1 MSFPAPGGA
10 GLDLARFTP
19 GNDLWPQLVERLGFE
34 RSSRAVRQAL
44 DLQAMRGD
52 ATTLPV
58 LLLETCGM
66 ALIQAEALRGQLG
79 LAGAAELQVLLVSQP
94 SLRLQLLQ
102 TQA

>member
-19 GNDLWPQLVERLGFE
+19 VNDLWPQLVERLGFE

-79 LAGAAELQVLLVSQP
+79 LAGAAERQVLLVSQP

-102 TQA
+102 SF

>member
-19 GNDLWPQLVERLGFE
+19 VNYLWPQLVERLGFE

-102 TQA
+102 SS

>member
-1 MSFPAPGGA
+1 VSPPNAGGA

-19 GNDLWPQLVERLGFE
+19 VNDLWPQLVERLGLE

-58 LLLETCGM
+58 LLLETCGL
-66 ALIQAEALRGQLG
+66 ALIQAEALRAQLG
-79 LAGAAELQVLLVSQP
+79 LAGAAESQVLLVSQP
-94 SLRLQLLQ
+94 NLRLQLLQ
-102 TQA
+102 SF

>member
-1 MSFPAPGGA
+1 MSFPALGGA

-19 GNDLWPQLVERLGFE
+19 VNDLWPQLVERLGFE

-66 ALIQAEALRGQLG
+66 ALIQAQALRGQLG

-102 TQA
+102 SF

>member
-1 MSFPAPGGA
+1 MSFPAPRGA

-19 GNDLWPQLVERLGFE
+19 VNDLWPQLVERLGFE

-66 ALIQAEALRGQLG
+66 ALIQAQALRGQLG

-102 TQA
+102 SS

>member
-1 MSFPAPGGA
+1 
-10 GLDLARFTP
+10 
-19 GNDLWPQLVERLGFE
+19 VERLGFE